1 MIYTRMR
8 KILSFRLFE
17 QTLTETDRIVAFH
30 GTYGDF
36 KKFDMSYQG
45 KTDEGYYGRG
55 FYFSPDKEEA
65 SEYGL
70 LVLECVL
77 HIKNPFYL
85 RTWTT
90 MGGYEEIELRDDLS
104 KLKGIPDYIKPDRK
118 LPDGYKVSIIKD
130 HRHYRGEIVTAI
142 NIVPQEK
149 FYGTDKEIYGDSIY
163 LLKKDADNP
172 ETIKGYTEMAIV
184 SFNDMINGVEVNG
197 GLANW
202 LLQSIGRD
210 NFTEILENNGYDGL
224 FVVREKGN
232 KTPLDE
238 VIEFMVWD
246 PDKIEIKA
254 RHYKGKLLK
263 ESVSSFK
270 ERFNNLT
277 SFEQIDNEMITD
289 IIENLEYSESY
300 NFDDEE
306 VFDDL
311 SEKMEEWKKLPDP
324 VTLYRVVVVSGDNE
338 PDTRTPG
345 EHWTQYKWNLDGDML
360 LSIGA
365 DEMDDEQLFVLVAS
379 VPHSEI
385 NIQQTIIQNLMY
397 PTEHEINVKDEGRN
411 VRIMDKYILE

>member
-1 MIYTRMR
+1 
-8 KILSFRLFE
+8 
-17 QTLTETDRIVAFH
+17 
-30 GTYGDF
+30 
-36 KKFDMSYQG
+36 
-45 KTDEGYYGRG
+45 
-55 FYFSPDKEEA
+55 
-65 SEYGL
+65 
-70 LVLECVL
+70 
-77 HIKNPFYL
+77 
-85 RTWTT
+85 
-90 MGGYEEIELRDDLS
+90 
-104 KLKGIPDYIKPDRK
+104 LKGIPDYIKPDRK
-118 LPDGYKVSIIKD
+118 LPEGYKVSVIED
-130 HRHYRGEIVTAI
+130 RYYRGEIVTAI

-149 FYGTDKEIYGDSIY
+149 FYGTEEEIYGDSIY

-224 FVVREKGN
+224 FVVREKGD

-277 SFEQIDNEMITD
+277 SFEQIDDEMITD
-289 IIENLEYSESY
+289 IIENLDYSEY
-300 NFDDEE
+300 YDFDDEE
-306 VFDDL
+306 VFDDMT
-311 SEKMEEWKKLPDP
+311 EKVEEWKKLPDP
-324 VTLYRVVVVSGDNE
+324 VTLYRAVVVSGDNE

-365 DEMDDEQLFVLVAS
+365 DENEDEQIYVLVAS

-385 NIQQTIIQNLMY
+385 NIQQTIVQNLMY
-397 PTEHEINVKDEGRN
+397 PTEHEINVKDKGRN
-411 VRIMDKYILE
+411 VHIKDKYILE

>member
-17 QTLTETDRIVAFH
+17 QTLTESDRIVAFH

-45 KTDEGYYGRG
+45 KTDDGYYGRG

-65 SEYGL
+65 GEYGP

-104 KLKGIPDYIKPDRK
+104 KLKGIPDYIKPERK
-118 LPDGYKVSIIKD
+118 LRDGYKVSVIED
-130 HRHYRGEIVTAI
+130 RHHRGEIVTVI
-142 NIVPQEK
+142 NIVPEEK

-172 ETIKGYTEMAIV
+172 ETLKGYTEMAIV
-184 SFNDMINGVEVNG
+184 SFNDMINGVEING

-202 LLQSIGRD
+202 LLRSIGRD

-277 SFEQIDNEMITD
+277 SFEQIDDEMITD
-289 IIENLEYSESY
+289 IIENLDYSEFY

-311 SEKMEEWKKLPDP
+311 SEKVEEWKKLPDP
-324 VTLYRVVVVSGDNE
+324 VTLYRAVVVRSDNE

-365 DEMDDEQLFVLVAS
+365 DETEDEQIYVLVAS

-397 PTEHEINVKDEGRN
+397 PTEHEINVKDKGRN